1 MPPKKAKEKPLTGE
15 QASDLI
21 LEYLRKQ
28 NRPYSIIEIVANLHD
43 AVSKTNATK
52 ALKDLTE
59 RELIKEKVSG
69 KQAIYHIT
77 QDPRDAATP
86 EELKEMNLKVEGMRG
101 EITSL
106 KSEKKELETELA
118 ALRSAPTA
126 KALQQT
132 MKELKAEIATLSA
145 RLGPLRAGTVTPVS
159 PAEKAVVDGDLAKFE
174 KILQKRKKMF
184 KELSEL
190 VTEGGEQNKKD
201 LWVSTNLC
209 ILIVFLSPAC
219 MASSSCEERLGIEDN

>member
-1 MPPKKAKEKPLTGE
+1 MPPKKAKEKQLSGE

-28 NRPYSIIEIVANLHD
+28 NRRCSLVKPLSPKHEYLANSRIGPYSVIEIVANLHD

-69 KQAIYHIT
+69 KQAIYHII

-86 EELKEMNLKVEGMRG
+86 EELKEMHLKVEGMRG

-106 KSEKKELETELA
+106 KCEKKELEAELA
-118 ALRSAPTA
+118 ALRSAPTPT
-126 KALQQT
+126 ALRQT
-132 MKELKAEIATLSA
+132 IKELKAEVAALYG
-145 RLGPLRAGTVTPVS
+145 RLGPLRAGTVPPVS
-159 PAEKAVVDGDLAKFE
+159 PAEKAAVDSDLAKFE
-174 KILQKRKKMF
+174 KMLQKRKKMF

-190 VTEGGEQNKKD
+190 VTESGEQNKKD
-201 LWVSTNLC
+201 LW
-209 ILIVFLSPAC
+209 
-219 MASSSCEERLGIEDN
+219 ERLGIEDD